1 MERVQQAL
9 EKARALRSGEA
20 AAAPIAP
27 APPGAAAATHVD
39 ETWAALKDL
48 PLDPTVLLR
57 AHIVT
62 AVDSPDARVFDLM
75 RTKLLHQ
82 MRTHGWKRIAITSP
96 GPSCGKTTVALNLA
110 FGLARHADLR
120 VVLAEG
126 DLHRPTM
133 AKVLQARAVIGFP
146 ELLEGRSM
154 LQDCALRLRP
164 NLAALLAPG
173 PRRQAAELL
182 QSPNTKPALDAI
194 ETALDPGVVL
204 FDLPPTLASSDVL
217 AFAENVDAALIV
229 AAAGQTTVA
238 EIDACERELATRTN
252 VVGVVMNRCLY
263 MEQEYGAYT

>member
-20 AAAPIAP
+20 AAPTPAAAP
-27 APPGAAAATHVD
+27 APSRVD
-39 ETWAALKDL
+39 EAWAALKDL
-48 PLDPTVLLR
+48 PTDPAALLR

-62 AVDSPDARVFDLM
+62 AVDAPDARVFDLM

-82 MRTHGWKRIAITSP
+82 MRTNGWKRIAITSP

-110 FGLARHADLR
+110 FGLARHQDLR
-120 VVLAEG
+120 IVLAEA

-133 AKVLQARAVIGFP
+133 ARVLQARIVTGFP
-146 ELLEGRSM
+146 DLLEGRSI
-154 LQDCALRLRP
+154 LQDCVLRLRP
-164 NLAALLAPG
+164 NLAATLAPG
-173 PRRQAAELL
+173 ARRQAAELL
-182 QSPNTKPALDAI
+182 QSPSAKSALDAI
-194 ETALDPGVVL
+194 EAALDPGVFL

-229 AAAGQTTVA
+229 AAAGQTTLA

-252 VVGVVMNRCLY
+252 VVGVVMNRSLY
-263 MEQEYGAYT
+263 MEQAYGAYT